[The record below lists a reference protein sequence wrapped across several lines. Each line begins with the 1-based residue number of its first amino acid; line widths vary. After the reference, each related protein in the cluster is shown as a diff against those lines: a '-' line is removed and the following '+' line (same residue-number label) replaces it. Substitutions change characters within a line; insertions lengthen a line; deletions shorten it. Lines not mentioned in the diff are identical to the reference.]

1 MTNIESWDR
10 IAARQSNGDPQTDTV
25 IYGPDGPAE
34 RELRLIGDVKGK
46 RVLELGCG
54 TGQAAVT
61 LAKQGATVIAVDAST
76 VQLAHARRLM
86 ERAEVRIEWHE
97 TDLADLAFLRGD
109 SIDVA
114 LSVFTIGE
122 VDDVN
127 RLFRQVHRVL
137 RPAGAFVFCYEHP
150 MSPVWSDD
158 SSRSYFD
165 ESPVTVQRDG
175 EPITLYPRTI
185 SEVFTEL
192 GRAGFRVE
200 VLIEPPPAPHTL
212 LSVTA
217 PSTIVWRARKEGA

>member
-10 IAARQSNGDPQTDTV
+10 IAARQPNGDPQTDTV

-61 LAKQGATVIAVDAST
+61 LAKQGATVIAVDVST

-97 TDLADLAFLRGD
+97 TDLADLAFLRAD

-114 LSVFTIGE
+114 LE
-122 VDDVN
+122 
-127 RLFRQVHRVL
+127 RVHDGRGRRREPVVPASPPSAATGGCVRVL
-137 RPAGAFVFCYEHP
+137 LRAPVVAGLV
-150 MSPVWSDD
+150 
-158 SSRSYFD
+158 R
-165 ESPVTVQRDG
+165 
-175 EPITLYPRTI
+175 
-185 SEVFTEL
+185 
-192 GRAGFRVE
+192 
-200 VLIEPPPAPHTL
+200 
-212 LSVTA
+212 
-217 PSTIVWRARKEGA
+217 

>member
-10 IAARQSNGDPQTDTV
+10 IAARQSGGDPQTDTV

-34 RELRLIGDVKGK
+34 RDLRLIGNVKGK

-61 LAKQGATVIAVDAST
+61 LAKQGATVIAVDASA
-76 VQLAHARRLM
+76 VQLAHARSLM

-97 TDLADLAFLRGD
+97 TDLADLAFLRAD

-114 LSVFTIGE
+114 LSVFALGE
-122 VDDVN
+122 VDDLS

-137 RPAGAFVFCYEHP
+137 RPAGAFVFSYDHP
-150 MSPVWSDD
+150 MALARSGD
-158 SSRSYFD
+158 SSRSYSD
-165 ESPVTVQRDG
+165 ESPLTVQRDG

-200 VLIEPPPAPHTL
+200 VLTEPPPAPNTL
-212 LSVTA
+212 LSVTT